1 LLATAHAAETK
12 FMSNAAPMKVLVAGG
27 GTVAP
32 IDDVRLIT
40 NSSSG
45 RFAAAISEA
54 WLDRGAS
61 VWHIHAPRAL
71 RPLWRF
77 AQCALDAEDFEVE
90 ISRLVTLAVKWRSQR
105 DRLILVPLEIGT
117 VADYANVLER
127 VLRADPIDVVMLP
140 MAVSDYEL
148 VPRAGKISSE
158 LESLTLELART
169 PKVIGMVR
177 DWAPSVFLVGFKLMS
192 HVSLEALIERAESS
206 CRANRADLV
215 VANDLETLHAG
226 RHTVHLVR
234 PGCPPETLGPGRDLA
249 ARLVERV
256 AALAQKDEG

>member
-1 LLATAHAAETK
+1 
-12 FMSNAAPMKVLVAGG
+12 MSSAAPLKVLVAGG

-32 IDDVRLIT
+32 IDDVRLIS
-40 NSSSG
+40 NASSG

-61 VWHIHAPRAL
+61 VWHIHSPRAL

-77 AQCALDAEDFEVE
+77 AQLQLDAEDFAAEF
-90 ISRLVTLAVKWRSQR
+90 SRSMMLYTRWHSQR
-105 DRLILVPLEIGT
+105 DRLILVPLETGT
-117 VADYANVLER
+117 VADYASVLER
-127 VLRADPIDVVMLP
+127 VLRADRVDVVMLP

-148 VPRAGKISSE
+148 DPRPGKISSDA
-158 LESLTLELART
+158 ESLTLELRRT

-192 HVSLEALIERAESS
+192 HVSLEELLQSAEMS
-206 CRANRADLV
+206 CRAHRADLV

-234 PGCPPETLGPGRDLA
+234 PGYLPETFRPGRDLA